1 MSFFQDLEI
10 INRNTSGIFNRQF
23 DGRTAGNDPN
33 DRYNSS
39 TLQFPLDIG
48 SADKGHY
55 ILFNINEQTKT
66 QFSSPAGTGTPTVVA
81 NMKALQD
88 ARGSTNVLSNA
99 GGAIGGVVS
108 GLGGL
113 VSSSATNIGETITK
127 LLPENQQASV
137 GSALTPVIEGLKK
150 SGEQL
155 GSFGNQISASQKS
168 SSFLRTIQRIRD
180 SIVLYMPDK
189 ISYTNGQSYGE
200 LKLGGAAISAS
211 GFAAGAA
218 MLKDGEFGNLGTLAA
233 FAASEKL
240 PFGGKELG
248 AITTAVAGV
257 VKNPMLEVMYQG
269 VALRKFNFSFSLWP
283 RSEQEAIEVQKI
295 IGMLRFHQAPEIK
308 KNSGGFFLIPPSEFD
323 IAFMYNGK
331 VNPNIDA
338 ISTCVLTNI
347 AVDYTPKGFHAF
359 ESIGSIDNPQLGKTG
374 MPVGIN
380 LSLSFLETQIITKEY
395 YKDLRDKNRL
405 INSSN
410 NSFP

>member
-1 MSFFQDLEI
+1 MPFFQDLEI
-10 INRNTSGIFNRQF
+10 FSDVNSTTTSSSFNQPIN
-23 DGRTAGNDPN
+23 GRTVRN

-55 ILFNINEQTKT
+55 ILFNINEQTQT
-66 QFSSPAGTGTPTVVA
+66 QYRSLQGVGTPTVVA
-81 NMKALQD
+81 NMDALRE

-99 GGAIGGVVS
+99 GGAIGGVVTALGGVVSSSAS
-108 GLGGL
+108 GIRTAIGL
-113 VSSSATNIGETITK
+113 VSSSAAAE
-127 LLPENQQASV
+127 LE
-137 GSALTPVIEGLKK
+137 PVIKGFEN
-150 SGEQL
+150 SGDNL
-155 GSFGNQISASQKS
+155 NVFGGEISKAQTS
-168 SSFLRTIQRIRD
+168 SSFLRTIRRIMS

-200 LKLGGAAISAS
+200 LKLGGEAVSAS
-211 GFAAGAA
+211 GLAAGAA
-218 MLKDGEFGNLGTLAA
+218 MFGQDGAVRNLGTLAA

-240 PFGGKELG
+240 QFGGKELG

-257 VKNPMLEVMYQG
+257 VKNPMLEVMYKG
-269 VALRKFNFSFSLWP
+269 VKLRTFNFSFSLWP

-295 IGMLRFHQAPEIK
+295 IEMLRFHQAPEIK

-331 VNPNIDA
+331 VNPNMDA
-338 ISTCVLTNI
+338 ISTCVLKSI

-359 ESIGSIDNPQLGKTG
+359 ESIGSINNPELGKTG

-380 LSLSFLETQIITKEY
+380 LSLSFMETQIITKEY
-395 YKDLRDKNRL
+395 YKGYSDD
-405 INSSN
+405 
-410 NSFP
+410 FGQYT

>member
-1 MSFFQDLEI
+1 LNVFGGEI
-10 INRNTSGIFNRQF
+10 SK
-23 DGRTAGNDPN
+23 A
-33 DRYNSS
+33 
-39 TLQFPLDIG
+39 
-48 SADKGHY
+48 
-55 ILFNINEQTKT
+55 QT
-66 QFSSPAGTGTPTVVA
+66 
-81 NMKALQD
+81 
-88 ARGSTNVLSNA
+88 
-99 GGAIGGVVS
+99 
-108 GLGGL
+108 
-113 VSSSATNIGETITK
+113 
-127 LLPENQQASV
+127 
-137 GSALTPVIEGLKK
+137 
-150 SGEQL
+150 
-155 GSFGNQISASQKS
+155 S

-200 LKLGGAAISAS
+200 LKLGGEAISAS

-269 VALRKFNFSFSLWP
+269 VALRNFNFSFSLWP
-283 RSEQEAIEVQKI
+283 RSEQEAIEVQNI
-295 IGMLRFHQAPEIK
+295 IAMLRFHQAPEIK

-380 LSLSFLETQIITKEY
+380 LSLSFFETQIITKEY

>member
-1 MSFFQDLEI
+1 MPFFQDLEI
-10 INRNTSGIFNRQF
+10 FSDVNSRNINGRFNIEPSFNRS
-23 DGRTAGNDPN
+23 DNGRTTGNSP
-33 DRYNSS
+33 YNIN

-55 ILFNINEQTKT
+55 ILFNVNEQKQT
-66 QFSSPAGTGTPTVVA
+66 QYSNPSIIGTPTVVA
-81 NMKALQD
+81 NMEALQRT
-88 ARGSTNVLSNA
+88 RGSTNVLSNA
-99 GGAIGGVVS
+99 GGAIGKVVG

-113 VSSSATNIGETITK
+113 VSDSATNIGKIV
-127 LLPENQQASV
+127 PSIAEN
-137 GSALTPVIEGLKK
+137 ALTPVIEGLKK

-155 GSFGNQISASQKS
+155 GDFGNKISDSQTL
-168 SSFLRTIQRIRD
+168 SSFLRTIRRSRD

-200 LKLGGAAISAS
+200 IKLGGEAISAS

-218 MLKDGEFGNLGTLAA
+218 MLKDREFGNLGTLAA

-269 VALRKFNFSFSLWP
+269 VALRNFNFSFSLWP
-283 RSEQEAIEVQKI
+283 RSEQEAIEVQNI
-295 IGMLRFHQAPEIK
+295 IAMLRFHQAPEIK

-323 IAFMYNGK
+323 ISFMYNGK
-331 VNPNIDA
+331 VNPNMDA
-338 ISTCVLTNI
+338 ISTCVLKNI
-347 AVDYTPKGFHAF
+347 AVDYTPKGFYAF
-359 ESIGSIDNPQLGKTG
+359 ESLGSIDTPEIGRTG

-380 LSLSFLETQIITKEY
+380 LSLSFMETQIITKEY
-395 YKDLRDKNRL
+395 YAGYDNG
-405 INSSN
+405 NG
-410 NSFP
+410 

>member
-1 MSFFQDLEI
+1 MPFFQDLEI

-81 NMKALQD
+81 NMEALQRT
-88 ARGSTNVLSNA
+88 RGSTNVLSNA
-99 GGAIGGVVS
+99 GGVIGKTVS

-113 VSSSATNIGETITK
+113 VSNSAIGIGK
-127 LLPENQQASV
+127 AVGFVSENAASE
-137 GSALTPVIEGLKK
+137 LKPVIDAIKF
-150 SGEQL
+150 SGDEL
-155 GSFGNQISASQKS
+155 GSFGNQISASQTR